1 MVNLVENYSEATLD
15 LEIYKGVYL
24 VLIEKGINLQVL
36 WDTSVIHKTPLMAIK
51 RETEILI
58 LL

>member
-36 WDTSVIHKTPLMAIK
+36 
-51 RETEILI
+51 
-58 LL
+58 